1 MNAAPRDSDWIE
13 TIVAE
18 VVRRLLAQGVA
29 VSGVDGNVQ
38 DHLEIDDSVVALAT
52 LSGRLDGIC
61 RLVVKTD
68 AVVTPSVRDELRQR
82 NIALVRHPADV
93 SGTPH

>member
-1 MNAAPRDSDWIE
+1 MNAVPRDSDWIE

-18 VVRRLLAQGVA
+18 VVRRLLAKGIGVSA
-29 VSGVDGNVQ
+29 VDVTGKCDLQ
-38 DHLEIDDSVVALAT
+38 LDDSVVALAT
-52 LSGRLDGIC
+52 LSGRLDGVS

-82 NIALVRHPADV
+82 NIALVRHPAGV
-93 SGTPH
+93 AEIPH